1 MTESAL
7 RGQGVRDVG
16 AYSESEIVVAVSGKV
31 VHFDSNRGFGF
42 LAPVDGGD
50 DVFLH
55 INDISI
61 DENLLRPGAVVEFD
75 VESTDRGSKATNV
88 KVTEEAPAGD
98 PAAERAHRREDTRGR
113 FGDRD
118 RGDRGDRRDRFD
130 RNDRGDRGDRGPRR
144 PSRTAG
150 GPLSNE
156 ITELLLDSSPD
167 LTARQI
173 TAIRSRIL
181 DLAAARGWSND

>member
-1 MTESAL
+1 M
-7 RGQGVRDVG
+7 
-16 AYSESEIVVAVSGKV
+16 AVSGKV

-42 LAPVDGGD
+42 LAPEDGGD

-75 VESTDRGSKATNV
+75 VESTDRGSKAMNV
-88 KVTEEAPAGD
+88 KVTEEAPVGDAAG
-98 PAAERAHRREDTRGR
+98 ERAHRREESRGR

-118 RGDRGDRRDRFD
+118 RGDRRDRGG
-130 RNDRGDRGDRGPRR
+130 REDRGPRR
-144 PSRTAG
+144 PRHTG

-173 TAIRSRIL
+173 TSIRSRIL

>member
-1 MTESAL
+1 M
-7 RGQGVRDVG
+7 
-16 AYSESEIVVAVSGKV
+16 AVSGKV

-42 LAPVDGGD
+42 LAPEDGGD

-98 PAAERAHRREDTRGR
+98 PAAERAHRREDNRGK

-118 RGDRGDRRDRFD
+118 RGERRDRFD
-130 RNDRGDRGDRGPRR
+130 RNDRGGRDDRGPRR
-144 PSRTAG
+144 PRHSG
-150 GPLSNE
+150 GPLFNE

-173 TAIRSRIL
+173 TSIRSRIL
-181 DLAAARGWSND
+181 DLASTRGWSND

>member
-1 MTESAL
+1 M
-7 RGQGVRDVG
+7 
-16 AYSESEIVVAVSGKV
+16 AVSGKV

-42 LAPVDGGD
+42 LAPEEGGD

-98 PAAERAHRREDTRGR
+98 PAVERAHRRDDNRGK
-113 FGDRD
+113 FGDR
-118 RGDRGDRRDRFD
+118 DRGDRRDRFD
-130 RNDRGDRGDRGPRR
+130 RNDRNDRGDRGARDDRAPRR
-144 PSRTAG
+144 PRHAG

-173 TAIRSRIL
+173 TSIRSRIL
-181 DLAAARGWSND
+181 DLAASRGWSND

>member
-1 MTESAL
+1 M
-7 RGQGVRDVG
+7 
-16 AYSESEIVVAVSGKV
+16 VASGKV

-42 LAPVDGGD
+42 LAPEGGGD

-88 KVTEEAPAGD
+88 NVTEEAPPGGD
-98 PAAERAHRREDTRGR
+98 PAAERGFRREERG
-113 FGDRD
+113 GHRD
-118 RGDRGDRRDRFD
+118 RGDRRERPDRHDRRDD
-130 RNDRGDRGDRGPRR
+130 RRDDRGPRR
-144 PSRTAG
+144 PARSAG

-173 TAIRSRIL
+173 TSIRSRIL

>member
-1 MTESAL
+1 M
-7 RGQGVRDVG
+7 
-16 AYSESEIVVAVSGKV
+16 AVSGKV

-42 LAPVDGGD
+42 LAPADGGD

-98 PAAERAHRREDTRGR
+98 PAAERAQRRDDTRGR
-113 FGDRD
+113 FGD

-130 RNDRGDRGDRGPRR
+130 RNDRGDRGDRDRGPRR
-144 PSRTAG
+144 PSRHAG

-156 ITELLLDSSPD
+156 ITELLLDSAPD

-173 TAIRSRIL
+173 TSIRSRIL

>member
-1 MTESAL
+1 M
-7 RGQGVRDVG
+7 
-16 AYSESEIVVAVSGKV
+16 AVSGKV
-31 VHFDSNRGFGF
+31 VHFDTNRGFGF
-42 LAPVDGGD
+42 LAPENGGD

-88 KVTEEAPAGD
+88 KVTQEAPEGGD
-98 PAAERAHRREDTRGR
+98 PAAERAQRREERGGNR

-118 RGDRGDRRDRFD
+118 RGDRGDRRDRGD
-130 RNDRGDRGDRGPRR
+130 RFGDRGDRGDRGPRR
-144 PSRTAG
+144 RPGG
-150 GPLSNE
+150 GPLFNE
-156 ITELLLDSSPD
+156 ITELLLDASPD

-173 TAIRSRIL
+173 TSIRSRLL
-181 DLAAARGWSND
+181 DLASSRGWSND

>member
-1 MTESAL
+1 M
-7 RGQGVRDVG
+7 
-16 AYSESEIVVAVSGKV
+16 VAVSGKV

-42 LAPVDGGD
+42 LAPEDGGD

-61 DENLLRPGAVVEFD
+61 DENLLRPGAVVEFE
-75 VESTDRGSKATNV
+75 VESTDRGSKAMNV

-98 PAAERAHRREDTRGR
+98 AAGERAHRREETRGR

-118 RGDRGDRRDRFD
+118 RGDRRDRND
-130 RNDRGDRGDRGPRR
+130 RNDRGGRDDRGSRDDRAPRR
-144 PSRTAG
+144 PRHSG
-150 GPLSNE
+150 GPLASE

-173 TAIRSRIL
+173 TSIRSRIL

>member
-1 MTESAL
+1 M
-7 RGQGVRDVG
+7 
-16 AYSESEIVVAVSGKV
+16 VAVSGKV

-42 LAPVDGGD
+42 LAPEDGGD

-55 INDISI
+55 INDINI

-88 KVTEEAPAGD
+88 KVTQEAPEGGD
-98 PAAERAHRREDTRGR
+98 PAAERAQRREERGGNR

-118 RGDRGDRRDRFD
+118 RGDRGDRRERGDRDRGDRFD
-130 RNDRGDRGDRGPRR
+130 RDRGDRGQRR
-144 PSRTAG
+144 RHGG
-150 GPLSNE
+150 GPLFNE

-173 TAIRSRIL
+173 TSIRSRIL
-181 DLAAARGWSND
+181 DLASARGWSND